1 MDLRRIAELLGGIVV
16 AGQVRAP
23 APSHSAKDRSMII
36 TPAPMLWGELHV
48 RLWSDG
54 DPLAAKAYVL
64 AKLGLPPFP
73 EGKGFPG
80 PKKAAVANAP
90 PPQPSL
96 SEKVRT
102 ERALSIWYEAR
113 GPHRTPVETYLTE
126 EPGLKLPPEAA
137 GVTLR
142 YHPSCP
148 FGRERTPAMVAL
160 VRDIVTNAPVAIHRT
175 ALNRAGQKMV
185 IDGCDRLTLGP
196 AKGGAIKLTPNDDV
210 TTCLAVGEG
219 IESTLSLQRLREF
232 GISAVWSLI
241 HAPGIKAF
249 PVLPGLSALWI
260 AVDHDDGGIQASK
273 VCAARY
279 RAAGIETF
287 LVQPK
292 RPKTDLN
299 DFFKVRAAGPGGG
312 VES

>member
-1 MDLRRIAELLGGIVV
+1 
-16 AGQVRAP
+16 
-23 APSHSAKDRSMII
+23 MII
-36 TPAPMLWGELHV
+36 TPAPDLWGELHV
-48 RLWSDG
+48 RLWSKG
-54 DPLAAKAYVL
+54 DPLEAKAYVL

-73 EGKGFPG
+73 EEERFSE
-80 PKKAAVANAP
+80 PKKAAVASVLP
-90 PPQPSL
+90 SRPSL
-96 SEKVRT
+96 SAKART
-102 ERALSIWYEAR
+102 ELALSIWYEAR
-113 GPHRTPVETYLTE
+113 GPHRTPVEIYLAE
-126 EPGLKLPPEAA
+126 ERGLKLPPEAA

-142 YHPSCP
+142 YHPRCP

-175 ALNRAGQKMV
+175 ALNRAGQKVV

-241 HAPGIKAF
+241 SAPGIEAF
-249 PVLPGLSALWI
+249 PVLPGLGALWI
-260 AVDHDDGGIQASK
+260 AVDYDDGGIQASK

-279 RAAGIETF
+279 RSAGVETF
-287 LVQPK
+287 LVQPT

-299 DFFKVRAAGPGGG
+299 DFFKVRAANPGSRG
-312 VES
+312 ES